1 MQLKNWRQKVIES
14 GNCTYKVPNGKLIK
28 VTVDHEKERIIKVRI
43 RGDFFIHPEES
54 IDDLELALKDVEY
67 RKMAIT
73 DVISKFFIRDDLVAF
88 GITPQALV
96 DAIMMC
102 REGVS

>member
-1 MQLKNWRQKVIES
+1 LSKT

-28 VTVDHEKERIIKVRI
+28 VTVEHDEGRIIKVQI

-54 IDDLELALKDVEY
+54 IDDLELALRGVEFN
-67 RKMAIT
+67 RKRAT
-73 DVISKFFIRDDLVAF
+73 EVVSKFFIGDEIVAF

-96 DAIMMC
+96 DAMMKC
-102 REGVS
+102 REG

>member
-1 MQLKNWRQKVIES
+1 VSKI

-28 VTVDHEKERIIKVRI
+28 VTVEHDEGRIIKVQI

-54 IDDLELALKDVEY
+54 IDDLELALKGIEFN
-67 RKMAIT
+67 RKSATEIVS
-73 DVISKFFIRDDLVAF
+73 DFFVGGDIIAF

-96 DAIMMC
+96 DAMMKC
-102 REGVS
+102 KEG

>member
-1 MQLKNWRQKVIES
+1 VARS

-28 VTVDHEKERIIKVRI
+28 VTVEYEGEVISKVQI

-54 IDDLELALKDVEY
+54 IDDLELALKGIDFKKKE
-67 RKMAIT
+67 IT
-73 DVISKFFIRDDLVAF
+73 DIVSTFFLKNGLVAF
-88 GITPQALV
+88 GITPQAVV

-102 REGVS
+102 REEDK

>member
-1 MQLKNWRQKVIES
+1 VSKT

-28 VTVDHEKERIIKVRI
+28 VTVEHEEGKIIKVLI

-54 IDDLELALKDVEY
+54 IDDLELALKGVDFN
-67 RKMAIT
+67 RKTAT
-73 DVISKFFIRDDLVAF
+73 EVVSNFFLVDEIVAF

-96 DAIMMC
+96 DAMMKC
-102 REGVS
+102 REA

>member
-1 MQLKNWRQKVIES
+1 MVRS

-28 VTVDHEKERIIKVRI
+28 VTVEYEKEIINNVQI

-54 IDDLELALKDVEY
+54 IDDLELALKGIDY
-67 RKMAIT
+67 KKKTIT
-73 DVISKFFIRDDLVAF
+73 EIVSTFFLKNDLVAF
-88 GITPQALV
+88 GITPQAVV

-102 REGVS
+102 REEDK

>member
-1 MQLKNWRQKVIES
+1 MSKI

-28 VTVDHEKERIIKVRI
+28 VTVEHDEGRIIKVQI

-54 IDDLELALKDVEY
+54 IDDLELALKGVEFS
-67 RKMAIT
+67 RKSAT
-73 DVISKFFIRDDLVAF
+73 EVVSDFFLGDDIVAF

-96 DAIMMC
+96 DALMKC
-102 REGVS
+102 REG